1 MRNTCLGILIAFAVA
16 MPLLAQDTDDP
27 DIKSRIIALERLS
40 RVQVWKA
47 RDIKTLGKLLDNDF
61 LCVDRDGK
69 LQTKSD
75 LLASVQSAD
84 IVEYLADQ
92 IVVTTHKD
100 TAIATGVYQ
109 IRGLVGGKPFLER
122 GRFVDT
128 WLLKNRQWVTIAT
141 LSTPT
146 G

>member
-1 MRNTCLGILIAFAVA
+1 MRNACLRVLIVFAVA
-16 MPLLAQDTDDP
+16 MPLLAQDADDP

-40 RVQVWKA
+40 RVQAWKA
-47 RDIKTLGKLLDNDF
+47 RDIKTLSKLLDNDF
-61 LCVDRDGK
+61 LCVNRDGK

-75 LLASVQSAD
+75 LLASVQSAE

-92 IVVTTHKD
+92 IVVTTHRD
-100 TAIATGVYQ
+100 TAIATGIYQ
-109 IRGLVGGKPFLER
+109 IRGLIRGKPFLER